1 MVHTA
6 KLLWDRRPRRS
17 PPGVVGLSKCFNG
30 CSDFAPGGGTASSRG
45 WRSHR
50 DRNPRIATSYDLPR
64 MGRKNIN
71 APMEGLCRCKPCGRF
86 GPRDSCAPPGLD
98 HRSGFLGV
106 LVATLPPPQATR
118 LARSA
123 GRIMRLNRSALR
135 IHKTSKI
142 SNKEFFSSPKNVYPT
157 LRVSRIGGKCNAL
170 QQRPAG
176 AGGFPTPGFH

>member
-1 MVHTA
+1 
-6 KLLWDRRPRRS
+6 
-17 PPGVVGLSKCFNG
+17 
-30 CSDFAPGGGTASSRG
+30 
-45 WRSHR
+45 
-50 DRNPRIATSYDLPR
+50 
-64 MGRKNIN
+64 MGRKIIN
-71 APMEGLCRCKPCGRF
+71 APMEELCRCKPCGRF

-98 HRSGFLGV
+98 HRLDFLGV

-123 GRIMRLNRSALR
+123 GRIMRLNRSVLR

-170 QQRPAG
+170 QQRDITFSTARHELANRISSDSQTRPEPAFFSSPRNVCPTFG
-176 AGGFPTPGFH
+176 RPATESGPERKIAGGCGGNDLFNCTSNAPPPVGG